1 MIKKTLWV
9 CLLLS
14 ILMVGCDTALTIG
27 NRTVGVTSGDFLYTD
42 GFLHS
47 RYAASFD
54 RVWEACEQMLSD
66 MKATQVKPVRK
77 IAQGQIQAVI
87 QDEKVSIEVE
97 YVARNETT
105 VAIRTGV
112 SGNNLASRMLHE
124 RIAQQLAKP

>member
-14 ILMVGCDTALTIG
+14 MLTVGCDTALTIG

-54 RVWEACEQMLSD
+54 RVWKACEQMMID
-66 MKATQVKPVRK
+66 MKATQVKPVLK
-77 IAQGQIQAVI
+77 IAKGTIQAVI
-87 QDEKVSIEVE
+87 QDEKVAIEVE

-124 RIAQQLAKP
+124 RIAQQLARP

>member
-87 QDEKVSIEVE
+87 QDGNVSIEVE
-97 YVARNETT
+97 YVARNATT
-105 VAIRTGV
+105 VAIRTRV

>member
-14 ILMVGCDTALTIG
+14 ILTVGCDTALTIG

-54 RVWEACEQMLSD
+54 RVWKACEQMLSD

>member
-14 ILMVGCDTALTIG
+14 ILTVGCDTALTIG

-54 RVWEACEQMLSD
+54 RVWKACERMMID
-66 MKATQVKPVRK
+66 MKAAQVKPVLK
-77 IAQGQIQAVI
+77 IAKGTIQAVI
-87 QDEKVSIEVE
+87 QEEKVSIEVE

>member
-124 RIAQQLAKP
+124 RIARQLAKP